1 MKQKLIFPGLFPFD
15 KNLFLNYLENIDFNQ
30 LINEDVNES
39 MNVINALQTLS
50 DKHAQ
55 VERLSS
61 QKIKQSGKPWLSDAI
76 LKSIKHRQWLF
87 KTCVLGEDLN
97 KVKYL

>member
-61 QKIKQSGKPWLSDAI
+61 QKIKQSGKP
-76 LKSIKHRQWLF
+76 
-87 KTCVLGEDLN
+87 
-97 KVKYL
+97 